1 MTRYY
6 FDLRDHLGTTMDE
19 EGMELNDLQRAQEEA
34 ARSLVDIARDAVAK
48 HDGGATQGMAVEC
61 GTRTVPFCTSASGS
75 KSIGC
80 GSIEATALCGAEPMF
95 TLVLIDACQGSAGGR
110 SYVQDLG
117 SSVSTTLSRA
127 PGSGRA
133 IENSQDKF

>member
-1 MTRYY
+1 MGFYGRKRRNARMTRYY

-80 GSIEATALCGAEPMF
+80 GSIEATALCGAEPMLPGVRRWAFLRSGFGFQCLNYAF
-95 TLVLIDACQGSAGGR
+95 T
-110 SYVQDLG
+110 
-117 SSVSTTLSRA
+117 RA
-127 PGSGRA
+127 RQRPRY
-133 IENSQDKF
+133 